1 MKSIINKE
9 LAALRKEKKISKELM
24 KKLKQITPVT
34 PSARPT
40 LKTHKN
46 PLKVR
51 LIVNTQGSAFYK
63 IAKFVSNEL
72 KPMTV
77 SAKSFIKDSQDF
89 VQKLKNKKL
98 QEGEKLVSFDI
109 SDMYPS
115 LPKEQVIQEVIRRI
129 KNKNF
134 KTKVNKEALIRF
146 ARISIQFMTFKIGDE
161 FYNQADGLFIGSP
174 ASPCY
179 AELFIQHIEEHHVYH
194 MLHAPRIWLRKV
206 DDTFTI
212 TQHDKE
218 KTLNE
223 LNNINKFVKFTAEE
237 ETNQVLAFLDCTVT
251 KTDNNNL
258 KTKVLKKKTHTGQYS
273 NFQSNQPFH
282 VKLSTIKTLTRR
294 AKVICT
300 EEEDL
305 KQELKYIEKTM
316 QLNEFPKN
324 IIKRTMRETLQPK
337 RQKKNNDNDNEKM
350 IKMYLPY
357 EKGISEKI
365 ASISRK
371 FNIRL
376 INTKGKTLKNLVN
389 VNRNSTKSNEIK
401 TQSGVVYK
409 VDCKDCNKYYIG
421 ETGRTIQT
429 RMNEHEKGITSEKE
443 KMSGLS
449 QHIKQTGHQAKFNDV
464 KVLYKENNFAKRK
477 FKEAIA
483 IKKHKCN
490 LLNKKEEIKILSDAW
505 ENLL

>member
-1 MKSIINKE
+1 
-9 LAALRKEKKISKELM
+9 
-24 KKLKQITPVT
+24 
-34 PSARPT
+34 
-40 LKTHKN
+40 
-46 PLKVR
+46 
-51 LIVNTQGSAFYK
+51 
-63 IAKFVSNEL
+63 
-72 KPMTV
+72 
-77 SAKSFIKDSQDF
+77 
-89 VQKLKNKKL
+89 
-98 QEGEKLVSFDI
+98 
-109 SDMYPS
+109 
-115 LPKEQVIQEVIRRI
+115 
-129 KNKNF
+129 
-134 KTKVNKEALIRF
+134 
-146 ARISIQFMTFKIGDE
+146 
-161 FYNQADGLFIGSP
+161 
-174 ASPCY
+174 
-179 AELFIQHIEEHHVYH
+179 
-194 MLHAPRIWLRKV
+194 
-206 DDTFTI
+206 
-212 TQHDKE
+212 
-218 KTLNE
+218 
-223 LNNINKFVKFTAEE
+223 
-237 ETNQVLAFLDCTVT
+237 
-251 KTDNNNL
+251 
-258 KTKVLKKKTHTGQYS
+258 
-273 NFQSNQPFH
+273 
-282 VKLSTIKTLTRR
+282 
-294 AKVICT
+294 
-300 EEEDL
+300 
-305 KQELKYIEKTM
+305 M